1 MAITIDGKSYDET
14 KLDDKCKNS
23 VVQVNS
29 LQGKL
34 RQLSA
39 EFDNVKV
46 LIKHHSEY
54 LTGNLPA
61 SALVEETAKDVFPT
75 NVPKDVD
82 NICLLYT
89 SPSPRDS

>member
-1 MAITIDGKSYDET
+1 MAIIIDGKSYDET

-23 VVQVNS
+23 LVQVNS

-46 LIKHHSEY
+46 LINHHSKY
-54 LTGNLPA
+54 LKSNLPA
-61 SALVEETAKDVFPT
+61 SALVEKEAAKDGEPAEE
-75 NVPKDVD
+75 PKV
-82 NICLLYT
+82 
-89 SPSPRDS
+89 

>member
-14 KLDDKCKNS
+14 KLDEKCKNAI
-23 VVQVNS
+23 VQVNS

-61 SALVEETAKDVFPT
+61 SALVEEETAKDGEPAEE
-75 NVPKDVD
+75 PKV
-82 NICLLYT
+82 
-89 SPSPRDS
+89 

>member
-23 VVQVNS
+23 IVQVNQ
-29 LQGKL
+29 LQTRLK
-34 RQLSA
+34 QLSS

-54 LTGNLPA
+54 LTANLPA
-61 SALVEETAKDVFPT
+61 SAIIEDKVPGEE
-75 NVPKDVD
+75 PK
-82 NICLLYT
+82 N
-89 SPSPRDS
+89 

>member
-29 LQGKL
+29 LQARL

-39 EFDNVKV
+39 EFENVKV
-46 LIKHHSEY
+46 LINHHSEY
-54 LTGNLPA
+54 LKSNLPA
-61 SALVEETAKDVFPT
+61 SALVEEAAKDGKPIKK
-75 NVPKDVD
+75 PKA
-82 NICLLYT
+82 
-89 SPSPRDS
+89 

>member
-14 KLDDKCKNS
+14 KLDDKCKNAI
-23 VVQVNS
+23 VQVNS

-54 LTGNLPA
+54 LTGNLPV
-61 SALVEETAKDVFPT
+61 SALIEGESAEFNSPASISTVDSAEAVAEESKA
-75 NVPKDVD
+75 
-82 NICLLYT
+82 
-89 SPSPRDS
+89 

>member
-23 VVQVNS
+23 IVQVNS
-29 LQGKL
+29 LQTRLK
-34 RQLSA
+34 QLAA

-54 LTGNLPA
+54 LTANLPA
-61 SALVEETAKDVFPT
+61 SAIVEDKVPVEE
-75 NVPKDVD
+75 PK
-82 NICLLYT
+82 N
-89 SPSPRDS
+89 